1 MTSRTLTLEA
11 EVPSG
16 PAEGPGEASV
26 EDCLLVIP
34 QNCLVQGVGPTGS
47 LVQGLQDQLPR
58 KDAELEEKDSSG
70 SLGNP
75 ALTPAWGR
83 KEEALSEEE
92 REHLWG
98 INGLLGCQIHREVIK
113 PKAPQCEGGVWGTGM
128 AL

>member
-16 PAEGPGEASV
+16 PAEGPGEAPV

-92 REHLWG
+92 RQGTSVAHKWFT
-98 INGLLGCQIHREVIK
+98 GLSDPSGSH
-113 PKAPQCEGGVWGTGM
+113 KAKGSPM
-128 AL
+128 